1 MDSAETASGG
11 NVRKAAY
18 LVFVAAF
25 SFAFC
30 LAVFAQQKSVQTGV
44 GDGGSPHF
52 RSEWDIH
59 GAHITV
65 EYGRPYLKGRTIG
78 KDVVPY
84 GEVWRTGADEATTIT
99 STKPLKF
106 GKITLAA
113 NTTYTINTLPNP
125 DHWDLILGKL
135 SKPGQWGIPYQP
147 QLEIG
152 RVPMLLER
160 TTKPVEEETITI
172 HPTSAG
178 GTLTVE
184 WGLIS
189 VSAPFTVE

>member
-1 MDSAETASGG
+1 
-11 NVRKAAY
+11 VRKAIY
-18 LVFVAAF
+18 LLLAAALGL
-25 SFAFC
+25 AFC
-30 LAVFAQQKSVQTGV
+30 LALSAQEKSVQTGV

-59 GAHITV
+59 GAHVAV
-65 EYGRPYLKGRTIG
+65 EYGRPYLKGRAIG

-113 NTTYTINTLPNP
+113 NTTYTINTLPTP

-135 SKPGQWGIPYQP
+135 SQPGQWGIPYQP
-147 QLEIG
+147 NLEIG
-152 RVPMLLER
+152 RVPMILER
-160 TTKPVEEETITI
+160 TTKAVEEETITI
-172 HPTSAG
+172 QPTSTG
-178 GTLTVE
+178 GRLSVE

-189 VSAPFTVE
+189 VTAPFTVE